1 MAAHAIHSTGTHHN
15 DNSSEAHIGSIAV
28 HTDATDAHG
37 IAADIGPALQRGQRT
52 AKANHGMASV
62 LASVLAC
69 ALIVVPE
76 VARSVA

>member
-1 MAAHAIHSTGTHHN
+1 MAAHATHSTGTHHN

-62 LASVLAC
+62 LAC